1 LARPAAVLETR
12 VPTTTDTL
20 RAIPMFEG
28 MSDRSIEA
36 IDGLATPIVFQP
48 GEMLVREGEPG
59 DSFLIIVSGSASV
72 TRGDATLRTLGPGD
86 FLGEISLLDG
96 GPRTAT
102 VTATAEIQGLIIDRA
117 GFRRLMDDFPVVR
130 LDIVTALTQ
139 RLRTRAPEITD

>member
-1 LARPAAVLETR
+1 

>member
-1 LARPAAVLETR
+1 M
-12 VPTTTDTL
+12 PTTTDTL
-20 RAIPMFEG
+20 RAIPLFEG
-28 MSDRSIEA
+28 MSDRSIEG
-36 IDGLATPIVFQP
+36 IDGLAAPIVFQP
-48 GEMLVREGEPG
+48 GETLVREGEPG

-102 VTATAEIQGLIIDRA
+102 VTATAEVQGLIIDRA